1 MGNIWE
7 IINELDKM
15 VEKSKEAWEI
25 PVGAVVVDTLGNII
39 SSGYNDRQGK
49 NNVLGHAEINAI
61 VNAEKKIKDWRLD
74 GYILYVSLEP
84 CDMCN
89 AIIKESRIDKVY
101 YIVDN
106 KRTKNFIKINKE
118 QLIDDAISEYK
129 EKYKKYIVDFFK
141 EKR

>member
-1 MGNIWE
+1 MKNVWE
-7 IINELDKM
+7 IIKELDKM
-15 VEKSKEAWEI
+15 VEKSKKSWEI
-25 PVGAVVVDTLGNII
+25 PVGAVVVDNLGNII
-39 SSGYNDRQGK
+39 STGCNDRQGN

-61 VNAEKKIKDWRLD
+61 IAAEKKVKDWRLD
-74 GYILYVSLEP
+74 GYTLYVSLEP

-101 YIVDN
+101 YIVEN
-106 KRTKNFIKINKE
+106 NRTNNYIKINKE
-118 QLIDDAISEYK
+118 QLTDDTVSVFR